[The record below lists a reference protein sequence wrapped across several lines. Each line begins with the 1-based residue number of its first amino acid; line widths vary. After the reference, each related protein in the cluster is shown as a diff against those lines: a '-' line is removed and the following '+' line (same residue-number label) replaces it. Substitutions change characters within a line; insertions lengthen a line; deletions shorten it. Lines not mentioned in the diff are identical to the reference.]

1 MVERRRT
8 IAGPREIPL
17 DDRLKHLMKQL
28 GDAINESLSE
38 SEQIGDAIAKIKE
51 HGYDVFLVLE
61 ATIGFS
67 KRDEDEPAGEPVT
80 ATARRTSESDAQFK
94 INAQDM
100 KFLKSLRISVE

>member
-1 MVERRRT
+1 M
-8 IAGPREIPL
+8 
-17 DDRLKHLMKQL
+17 DDRLKQLMKQL
-28 GDAINESLSE
+28 GDAINESLGE
-38 SEQIGDAIAKIKE
+38 SEHIGDAIAKIKE

-67 KRDEDEPAGEPVT
+67 KRDAEDDAAAEPVT
-80 ATARRTSESDAQFK
+80 APARRGAESDAQFK